1 MKKIKYIGDDTASM
15 RYGDKLLKNGDVLEL
30 PDSDAEQLLKS
41 DKFEA
46 VKRKA
51 KKAAKAEET
60 TSEGA
65 E

>member
-1 MKKIKYIGDDTASM
+1 MTKIKYIGDDTASM
-15 RYGDKLLKNGDVLEL
+15 RYGDSLLKNGDVLEL

-51 KKAAKAEET
+51 KKAEKAEET